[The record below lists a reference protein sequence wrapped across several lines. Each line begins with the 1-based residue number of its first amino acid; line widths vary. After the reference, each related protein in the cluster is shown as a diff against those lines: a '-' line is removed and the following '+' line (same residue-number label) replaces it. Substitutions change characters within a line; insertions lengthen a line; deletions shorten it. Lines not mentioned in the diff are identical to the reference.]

1 MAKLNVIVPT
11 VYDVNIILDKDGKP
25 RINLE
30 DFCRVLDW
38 SFTCALDFFN
48 DLHKAM
54 GSYWPGVNAYVD
66 IDDSLYITVQQAY
79 ALIAQAD
86 NLNRIHAAK
95 DMLERDLLKALN
107 QGVLD

>member
-1 MAKLNVIVPT
+1 MAKLNVIVPA
-11 VYDVNIILDKDGKP
+11 VYDVNIILDKDGTP

-30 DFCRVLDW
+30 DFCRVLDLC
-38 SFTCALDFFN
+38 FTDALDFFN
-48 DLHKAM
+48 DLPKEM
-54 GSYWPGVNAYVD
+54 VSYWPGVNAYLD
-66 IDDSLYITVQQAY
+66 LDDALHITVQQAY

-95 DMLERDLLKALN
+95 DMLERDLPKALN